1 MGKPFRTT
9 TVCLGLL
16 RRRAIALRVIMSFY
30 QATWLHGALFAF
42 VAMDVDD
49 DLWSEL
55 EVQLQALRVRP
66 S

>member
-1 MGKPFRTT
+1 
-9 TVCLGLL
+9 
-16 RRRAIALRVIMSFY
+16 MSFY
-30 QATWLHGALFAF
+30 FLQATWLHGALFAF